1 MTQQTI
7 TVTRAITRTK
17 TIKDLLKDLTGSS
30 FIGTANSVMVE
41 GKDQKVV
48 DFIAGS
54 KSNMDKFNG
63 LMDEYVKLKT
73 AIRKSNENTFVELS
87 IGKMSVA
94 EVLVM
99 KELLDVR
106 EELYGNIRRQNS
118 SALANVEKVEQ
129 ALNNELITMREKM
142 RTVAGLPKTGEFTPT
157 THEDKVNFDFVEMSI
172 QREEK
177 KITDA
182 RKIELISGFDVEA
195 WLAKE
200 LEAIRLFKEEI
211 DYLLSESNAKTIL
224 EIE

>member
-1 MTQQTI
+1 MTQQSI

-30 FIGTANSVMVE
+30 FIGTANSVMVAS
-41 GKDQKVV
+41 KDQKVV
-48 DFIAGS
+48 DFIAVS

-142 RTVAGLPKTGEFTPT
+142 
-157 THEDKVNFDFVEMSI
+157 S
-172 QREEK
+172 
-177 KITDA
+177 
-182 RKIELISGFDVEA
+182 
-195 WLAKE
+195 
-200 LEAIRLFKEEI
+200 
-211 DYLLSESNAKTIL
+211 
-224 EIE
+224 